1 MLHVHLVGF
10 IERKLNE
17 STEQWILN
25 RRNVRVR
32 MRAQYKI
39 VSTTSDKAEY
49 RMVGGRIIGTVFY
62 FNYGSFG
69 LGICKNGPF

>member
-1 MLHVHLVGF
+1 MDF
-10 IERKLNE
+10 
-17 STEQWILN
+17 

-39 VSTTSDKAEY
+39 VNTTSDKAEY

-62 FNYGSFG
+62 FNYGNFV
-69 LGICKNGPF
+69 LDPCF